1 MIEPIDFTDCE
12 RLPGRAYNG
21 ANGKKIAVRYDGDV
35 WLLKFPPST
44 AEKPTTLSC
53 SNSCYSEHV
62 ASNIANMIGLR
73 AHETRLGT
81 FTNGKTKVVCA
92 CRDFTADGKVLYDFC
107 SIKNTV
113 IDSETGGTG
122 TELGDVLE
130 AIDHQSFVDPVV
142 LKAHFWNMFVVDA
155 FLGNFDRHNGNWGFL
170 VDPTTRKAEIAPAF
184 DFGSCLLPQADDD
197 IMRRVIEDKAEL
209 DARIYNFPASAL
221 KQEGKKIVY
230 VDFIAQNRD
239 GVLAPSLKRI
249 VPRIDLAAINAFIDD
264 TPYLTDLQRRFYK
277 IYLAARYAAMFEPLV
292 LAEGFPQDIPHDL

>member
-1 MIEPIDFTDCE
+1 MMEPIDFTDCE

-21 ANGKKIAVRYDGDV
+21 ANGKKIAVRYDDDV

-44 AEKPTTLSC
+44 AEKPTTLSY
-53 SNSCYSEHV
+53 SNSCYSEHL
-62 ASNIANMIGLR
+62 ASTIANMIGLK
-73 AHETRLGT
+73 AQETRLGT
-81 FTNGKTKVVCA
+81 FTNGKAKVVCA

-113 IDSETGGTG
+113 IDSDTGGTG
-122 TELGDVLE
+122 TEMNDVLE
-130 AIDHQSFVDPVV
+130 TIELQSFVDPVE
-142 LKAHFWNMFVVDA
+142 LKAHFWDMFVVDA

-197 IMRRVIEDKAEL
+197 IMRRVIGDKAEL

-221 KQEGKKIVY
+221 KQEGKKIGY

-239 GVLAPSLKRI
+239 GVLAPSLARI

-264 TPYLTDLQRRFYK
+264 TPYLADHQRRFYK
-277 IYLAARYAAMFEPLV
+277 VYLAARFAALFASGE
-292 LAEGFPQDIPHDL
+292 

>member
-1 MIEPIDFTDCE
+1 MIEPIDFTNCE

-35 WLLKFPPST
+35 WLLKFPPSA
-44 AEKPTTLSC
+44 AEKPTTLSY

-62 ASNIANMIGLR
+62 ASTIANMIGFR

-81 FTNGKTKVVCA
+81 FINGKTRVVCA
-92 CRDFTADGKVLYDFC
+92 CRDFTADGKQLYDFC

-130 AIDHQSFVDPVV
+130 TIDHQSFVDSVV
-142 LKAHFWNMFVVDA
+142 LKAHFWDMFVVDA

-221 KQEGKKIVY
+221 KQEGKKIGY

-249 VPRIDLAAINAFIDD
+249 LPRIDLAAISAFIDD
-264 TPYLTDLQRRFYK
+264 IPYLSDLQRKFYK
-277 IYLAARYAAMFEPLV
+277 TYLAARYEAMF
-292 LAEGFPQDIPHDL
+292 

>member
-1 MIEPIDFTDCE
+1 MIEPIDFTNCE

-44 AEKPTTLSC
+44 AEKPTTLSY

-113 IDSETGGTG
+113 IDSDTGGTG
-122 TELGDVLE
+122 TEMNDVLE
-130 AIDHQSFVDPVV
+130 TIELQSFVDPVE
-142 LKAHFWNMFVVDA
+142 LKAHFWDMFVVDA

-197 IMRRVIEDKAEL
+197 IMRRVIGDKAEL

-221 KQEGKKIVY
+221 KQEGKKIGY
-230 VDFIAQNRD
+230 VAFIAQNRD
-239 GVLAPSLKRI
+239 GVLAPSLARI

-264 TPYLTDLQRRFYK
+264 TPYLADHQRRFYK
-277 IYLAARYAAMFEPLV
+277 IYLAARYAAMFDPLSS
-292 LAEGFPQDIPHDL
+292 L

>member
-1 MIEPIDFTDCE
+1 MEPIDFTDCE

-21 ANGKKIAVRYDGDV
+21 ANGKKIAVWYDDDV

-44 AEKPTTLSC
+44 AEKPTTLSY
-53 SNSCYSEHV
+53 SNSCYSEHL
-62 ASNIANMIGLR
+62 ASTIANMIGLK
-73 AHETRLGT
+73 AQETRLGT

-113 IDSETGGTG
+113 IDSDTGGTG
-122 TELGDVLE
+122 TEMNDVLE
-130 AIDHQSFVDPVV
+130 TIELQSFVDPVE
-142 LKAHFWNMFVVDA
+142 LKAHFWDMFVVDA

-221 KQEGKKIVY
+221 KQEGKKIGY

-239 GVLAPSLKRI
+239 GVLAPSLSRI

-264 TPYLTDLQRRFYK
+264 TPYLTDHQRRFYK
-277 IYLAARYAAMFEPLV
+277 VYLAARFAALF
-292 LAEGFPQDIPHDL
+292 ASGK

>member
-44 AEKPTTLSC
+44 AEKPTTLSY

-73 AHETRLGT
+73 AHETRLGM
-81 FTNGKTKVVCA
+81 FTNGKIKVVCA

-130 AIDHQSFVDPVV
+130 TIDHQSFVDPIV
-142 LKAHFWNMFVVDA
+142 LQAHFWDMFVVDA

-170 VDPTTRKAEIAPAF
+170 VHPTTRKAEITPAF

-249 VPRIDLAAINAFIDD
+249 VPRIDLAAISAFIDD
-264 TPYLTDLQRRFYK
+264 TPYLTDLQRQFYK
-277 IYLAARYAAMFEPLV
+277 TYLAARYKVMFEP
-292 LAEGFPQDIPHDL
+292 IPSL

>member
-21 ANGKKIAVRYDGDV
+21 ANGKKIAVRYDDDV

-44 AEKPTTLSC
+44 AEKPTTLSY
-53 SNSCYSEHV
+53 SNSCYSEHL
-62 ASNIANMIGLR
+62 ASTIANMIGLK
-73 AHETRLGT
+73 AQETRLGT

-113 IDSETGGTG
+113 IDSDTCGTG
-122 TELGDVLE
+122 TEMNDVLE
-130 AIDHQSFVDPVV
+130 TIELQSFVDPVE
-142 LKAHFWNMFVVDA
+142 LKAHFWDMFVVDA

-197 IMRRVIEDKAEL
+197 IMRRVIGDKAEL

-221 KQEGKKIVY
+221 KQEGKKIGY

-239 GVLAPSLKRI
+239 GVLAPSLARI

-264 TPYLTDLQRRFYK
+264 TPYLADHQRRFYK
-277 IYLAARYAAMFEPLV
+277 VYLAARFSALFASGE
-292 LAEGFPQDIPHDL
+292 

>member
-1 MIEPIDFTDCE
+1 MEPIDFTDCE

-21 ANGKKIAVRYDGDV
+21 ANGKKIAVRYDDDV

-44 AEKPTTLSC
+44 AEKPTTLSY
-53 SNSCYSEHV
+53 SNSCYSEHL
-62 ASNIANMIGLR
+62 ASTIANMIGLK
-73 AHETRLGT
+73 AQETRLGT

-113 IDSETGGTG
+113 IDSDTGGTG
-122 TELGDVLE
+122 TEMNDVLE
-130 AIDHQSFVDPVV
+130 TIELQSFVDPVE
-142 LKAHFWNMFVVDA
+142 LKAHFWDMFVVDA

-197 IMRRVIEDKAEL
+197 IMRRVIGDKAEL

-221 KQEGKKIVY
+221 KQEGKKIGY

-239 GVLAPSLKRI
+239 GVLAPSLAHI

-264 TPYLTDLQRRFYK
+264 TPYLTDHQRRFYK
-277 IYLAARYAAMFEPLV
+277 VYLAARFAALFASGE
-292 LAEGFPQDIPHDL
+292 

>member
-1 MIEPIDFTDCE
+1 MEPIDFTDCE

-21 ANGKKIAVRYDGDV
+21 ANGKKIAVRYDDDV

-44 AEKPTTLSC
+44 AEKPTTLSY
-53 SNSCYSEHV
+53 SNSCYSEHL
-62 ASNIANMIGLR
+62 ASTIANMIGLK
-73 AHETRLGT
+73 AQETRLGT

-113 IDSETGGTG
+113 IDSDTGGTG
-122 TELGDVLE
+122 TEMNDVLE
-130 AIDHQSFVDPVV
+130 TIELQSFVDPVE
-142 LKAHFWNMFVVDA
+142 LKAHFWDMFVVDA

-197 IMRRVIEDKAEL
+197 IMRRVIGDKAEL

-221 KQEGKKIVY
+221 KQEGKKIGY

-239 GVLAPSLKRI
+239 GVLAPSLSRI

-264 TPYLTDLQRRFYK
+264 TPYLADLQRQFYK
-277 IYLAARYAAMFEPLV
+277 TYLAARYAVMFGSLSS
-292 LAEGFPQDIPHDL
+292 L